1 MIRSI
6 AEEAS
11 ALVALALFMGLIFVI
26 CAIIGGN

>member
-1 MIRSI
+1 MIRNI

-11 ALVALALFMGLIFVI
+11 ALVALALLMSLIFVV